1 MTHKVWFQAAVA
13 ITFTL
18 VIIRLF
24 MEVKEVF
31 SPLFVLINTI
41 FLPLLISGVLFYLTR
56 PILQFIMRRKFPKWS
71 AVLLIFA
78 LIIFLF
84 WLLYVLLA
92 PIITEEINSLEDN
105 GPSILQQAED
115 YGQYLLNQ
123 RQDLPD
129 IVKEQINN
137 LTGQLT
143 GWASSIS
150 SWLFSFLQ
158 ALLSGLLALVLVPFF
173 LAYILI
179 DYEKFAPFVS
189 HFFAGEKRT
198 WVRKTLHDLDE
209 TLKSYIVG
217 QLLVSLTVGT
227 MLLIGYLIIGL
238 DYAFI
243 LAFIGVI
250 TNVIPFLGPFLAV
263 IPAIVVAFVQ
273 DPIMVVYVAI
283 IMLIAQQ
290 IEGNL
295 ITPNIMGKALDVHP
309 LTVITLVLAAWN
321 IAGFWGI
328 ILAIPF
334 YAVVKTV
341 VTNFYAKRKEIEETA
356 TKDIH

>member
-1 MTHKVWFQAAVA
+1 MTHKVWFQTAVA

-18 VIIRLF
+18 VIIRLVI
-24 MEVKEVF
+24 EVQEVF
-31 SPLFVLINTI
+31 SPLVVVVKTI
-41 FLPLLISGVLFYLTR
+41 FLPLLLGGVLFYLTR
-56 PILQFIMRRKFPKWS
+56 PLLNFLMKRKFPKWS
-71 AVLLIFA
+71 AILLIFA
-78 LIIFLF
+78 LIIFLL
-84 WLLYVLLA
+84 WLFYILLA
-92 PIITEEINSLEDN
+92 PIITQEINSLEDN
-105 GPSILQQAED
+105 GPSIIQQAED

-123 RQDLPD
+123 RQHLPD
-129 IVKEQINN
+129 FVKEQVNN

-143 GWASSIS
+143 GWSSNIS

-158 ALLSGLLALVLVPFF
+158 ALISGLLALVLVPFF

-179 DYEKFAPFVS
+179 DHEKFAPFIS

-198 WVRKTLHDLDE
+198 WIQKTLHDLDE
-209 TLKSYIVG
+209 TLKAYIVG

-227 MLLIGYLIIGL
+227 LLLIGYLIIGL
-238 DYAFI
+238 EYAFI

-263 IPAIVVAFVQ
+263 IPAMLVALVQ
-273 DPIMVVYVAI
+273 DPIMAVYVAI

-295 ITPNIMGKALDVHP
+295 ITPNIMGQKLKVHP

-334 YAVVKTV
+334 YAVVKTI